1 MPSIR
6 GAVSTL
12 SPVRLP
18 FGLSCSL
25 HLPFRLSCSLHLP
38 FGWSCSLLLPFGWSC
53 SLLLPFRLSCSLHLP
68 FGWSCSLLLPF
79 GWSCSLLLPFRSSCT
94 LYLPETCRSLP
105 ATPLM
110 RSLARKDTPERG
122 AMSSIPPPPPE
133 RGVLVSYPPYLPDA
147 PQPPSRESPGRA
159 GKDPDFHKTYLV
171 ANMHSSIMSDRW
183 NMP

>member
-1 MPSIR
+1 MIKTNKTITFLMPSIR

-25 HLPFRLSCSLHLP
+25 H
-38 FGWSCSLLLPFGWSC
+38 
-53 SLLLPFRLSCSLHLP
+53 LPFRLSCSLHLP

-122 AMSSIPPPPPE
+122 AMSSIPPPPPK
-133 RGVLVSYPPYLPDA
+133 GVSWCLTHPISLTR
-147 PQPPSRESPGRA
+147 PSRPPESLPEGPG
-159 GKDPDFHKTYLV
+159 KTPISTKRTWWQTCIV
-171 ANMHSSIMSDRW
+171 PS
-183 NMP
+183 

>member
-12 SPVRLP
+12 SPVRVVLLSPSPVQVVLLSPSPVRVVLLSPSPVRVVLP
-18 FGLSCSL
+18 SPSPVPVVMHSLSPGD
-25 HLPFRLSCSLHLP
+25 LPQSTRNPPHAVSCPKRYPRTGCHV
-38 FGWSCSLLLPFGWSC
+38 
-53 SLLLPFRLSCSLHLP
+53 
-68 FGWSCSLLLPF
+68 
-79 GWSCSLLLPFRSSCT
+79 
-94 LYLPETCRSLP
+94 LYT
-105 ATPLM
+105 
-110 RSLARKDTPERG
+110 
-122 AMSSIPPPPPE
+122 PPPE

-171 ANMHSSIMSDRW
+171 ANMQSSIMSDRW